1 MKDFFWRKKRKT
13 LFVSLFFIS
22 VGLFANDKKSN
33 PKIDSLVTFARQYI
47 GCQYKSGSCGPNV
60 FDCSGFTKYVFSQF
74 GYTLNRTSSDQVY
87 NGLPVKEKNAGKGDL
102 IFFKGSDVN
111 SISIGHVGI
120 IISEREETPIQFIH
134 VSSSSGVRID
144 KLDDDYFSQRFIS
157 ISRVIQEF
165 NSENKEIKEKE
176 EKEVIQK
183 EEKVKENKDDN
194 SIEYYIVKKGDTMYS
209 LARKN
214 NCSVDDVKRLNN
226 LSNNDLKI
234 GQKLIFTNMTNNS
247 DKKAVVIEPDENMIY
262 YIVRK
267 GETLYRI
274 SKNNGCSVD
283 ELKSW
288 NGLSDNKIS
297 VGQKLIIKR

>member
-1 MKDFFWRKKRKT
+1 MKDFFWRKKRRT

-22 VGLFANDKKSN
+22 VGLFANDKKLN
-33 PKIDSLVTFARQYI
+33 PKIDSLVSFARQYI
-47 GCQYKSGSCGPNV
+47 GCQYQSGACGPNV

-74 GYTLNRTSSDQVY
+74 GYTLNRTSSDQLY
-87 NGLPVKEKNAGKGDL
+87 NGLPVKEKNARKGDL

-120 IISEREETPIQFIH
+120 IISEPEETPIQFIH
-134 VSSSSGVRID
+134 VSISSGVRVD

-165 NSENKEIKEKE
+165 NSENKEEKEDSKKE
-176 EKEVIQK
+176 EKII
-183 EEKVKENKDDN
+183 ENDDS

-214 NCSVDDVKRLNN
+214 NCSVDDVKRFNN
-226 LSNNDLKI
+226 LSNNDLRI
-234 GQKLIFTNMTNNS
+234 GQKLIFT
-247 DKKAVVIEPDENMIY
+247 DKKNDSEKKEVLIEPDENTIY
-262 YIVRK
+262 YVVRK